1 MEQLKKQVCDY
12 IESHEEE
19 SVKFLKRLIQEKSVS
34 GDESGAQAIVIEKLR
49 ELGLELDIWEPS
61 FSKMKDHPYFV
72 SPRTSFSDF
81 PSPLPFKVA
90 TIFGL
95 SEKLVR

>member
-1 MEQLKKQVCDY
+1 MEQLKQICDY
-12 IESHEEE
+12 IESQEEE

-49 ELGLELDIWEPS
+49 ELGLDLDIWEPS

-72 SPRTSFSDF
+72 SPRTSFRIARTLWQ
-81 PSPLPFKVA
+81 PLKEAA
-90 TIFGL
+90 TGNL
-95 SEKLVR
+95 